1 MYSVEFLEVRR
12 GDAILR
18 RDKDRVS
25 KPAQHQIRSRNSPCA
40 PLAFLP
46 KNIELGADLL
56 EAEAFACF
64 AGSRGS

>member
-25 KPAQHQIRSRNSPCA
+25 KPAQQQISIA
-40 PLAFLP
+40 KEPL
-46 KNIELGADLL
+46 
-56 EAEAFACF
+56 
-64 AGSRGS
+64 